1 MSVIFGYPVW
11 IGSIKDDI
19 LSKTELLKKQKID
32 LLEVSLEYPWPYKYT
47 DKLSELIS
55 RVKDDEFRIG
65 LHAPWRDLPYATPYT
80 VLDQAILDV
89 IISSYEF
96 LVREGAV
103 PEYIVVHPYT
113 MQKIDIFDNRRDIIN
128 SLRRRTIALAEKTS
142 SIILL
147 ENLTKGF
154 AGEITYLVESINGLE
169 NAGICLDVG
178 HLAARFNR
186 ELASHYDS
194 FYDYLDEVVDV
205 LRDTMVP
212 VIHIHDVD
220 RLNREHLL
228 IGEGILE
235 FKRIYKSIAKL
246 NPRFIVY
253 EIFRSNKI
261 KPSIEKIAGIIGE
274 QASWARI
281 YIH

>member
-1 MSVIFGYPVW
+1 MSIIFGYPVW
-11 IGSIKDDI
+11 IGSIKEGIIDKI
-19 LSKTELLKKQKID
+19 KLLKKHNIG
-32 LLEVSLEYPWPYKYT
+32 LLEVSLEYPWPYKHT
-47 DKLSELIS
+47 DILSRLIS
-55 RVKDDEFRIG
+55 RAREENLLIG
-65 LHAPWRDLPYATPYT
+65 MHAPWRDLPYAAPYT
-80 VLDQAILDV
+80 VLDQSILNV

-96 LVREGAV
+96 LAKENAV
-103 PEYIVVHPYT
+103 PKYVVVHPYT
-113 MQKIDIFDNRRDIIN
+113 MQKIDVFDNRRDIIN
-128 SLRRRTIALAEKTS
+128 SLRRRTKILTEKTG

-154 AGEITYLVESINGLE
+154 AGEVSYLVEAIDGLE

-186 ELASHYDS
+186 ELTTRYNS
-194 FYDYLDEVVDV
+194 FYDYLDEVVDI
-205 LRDTMVP
+205 LKDTMSP
-212 VIHIHDVD
+212 VIHVHDVD

-235 FKRIYKSIAKL
+235 FKRIYKSIARL
-246 NPRFIVY
+246 NPRFIIY
-253 EIFRSNKI
+253 EIFRSNKV
-261 KPSIEKIAGIIGE
+261 KPSVEKISRIIGE